1 MIDID
6 DAGLPLEFDVH
17 DSITQEY
24 MGTLDF
30 SSWSFN
36 DPLSGA
42 GDFSGELAIL
52 PHQKDFLKEITTPW
66 GYAIYVRYGET
77 YLWGGPITARPW
89 KRSSGMLNIQAIQW
103 EGWLYSRYLQKK
115 FIRRNLDQFR
125 IVRNLVEDAIS
136 DVGCPPITFY
146 SPVLSGINRDL
157 TVDPWVNYGEAI
169 DRVSSRSPGFD
180 WAIQIRKS
188 RTTGLPELHLGLWYP
203 ERRSLIDPLMYFES
217 ILDDAGNESG
227 GNAQVDDWPDD
238 SEGIVS
244 RQWATGEGQP
254 PDQPAAYD
262 QNPALDSPDLKLV
275 LLTEAVT
282 NWTGVVKRTTL
293 QEHAMLE
300 RKSKSASTQ
309 SVAINVSA
317 GNPDV
322 RDYSPGDRCRL
333 VVRDRWVDEE
343 YPAVRVIDRAIRGS
357 RDEGALV
364 TLVLD
369 LNDAEAEQQDTGVDA

>member
-1 MIDID
+1 M
-6 DAGLPLEFDVH
+6 
-17 DSITQEY
+17 
-24 MGTLDF
+24 
-30 SSWSFN
+30 
-36 DPLSGA
+36 
-42 GDFSGELAIL
+42 
-52 PHQKDFLKEITTPW
+52 
-66 GYAIYVRYGET
+66 
-77 YLWGGPITARPW
+77 
-89 KRSSGMLNIQAIQW
+89 
-103 EGWLYSRYLQKK
+103 RYLQSK

-125 IVRNLVEDAIS
+125 IARNLVESAIN
-136 DVGCPPITFY
+136 DVGCPQITFY

-157 TVDPWVNYGEAI
+157 TVDPWTNYGEAI
-169 DRVSSRSPGFD
+169 DRIASRSPGFD

-217 ILDDAGNESG
+217 ILDDVGNESG
-227 GNAQVDDWPDD
+227 GNAEIDEWPDD

-262 QNPALDSPDLKLV
+262 QDPALDTSDLKLV

-322 RDYSPGDRCRL
+322 RDYMPGDRCRL
-333 VVRDRWVDEE
+333 VVRDRWVDAE
-343 YPAVRVIDRAIRGS
+343 YPAVRIIDRAIRGS
-357 RDEGALV
+357 RDQGALV

-369 LNDAEAEQQDTGVDA
+369 LNDNEAEQQDTGVDA